1 MLSGYLNKFVPR
13 TISLRTILIVPF
25 IIQIVIAVG
34 LTGWISFYHGQK
46 AVDVLMTQLQN
57 EIISRIQQYLTNCL
71 EKPHL
76 INQLNAKAI
85 ALGQLNIQNPQ
96 VREPYLK
103 AQMNLLNCIGRIA
116 YTTPNGEFMLIQ
128 HKPNQVWQLSIAGQ
142 STQGHLFH
150 YHLDEQ
156 GKRTEQLSTSTTSL
170 FQLKQ
175 QPWYVSPDNLPQH
188 SQWYPIFLD
197 QQQLIIPANQPLYD
211 SNQQF
216 LGLLSIQINLSQISQ
231 FLRNI
236 DLLKTGKIFII
247 EQNGLLV
254 ATSSPELV
262 SSNHSSAT
270 SSSKPAAWN
279 LAVDSEDAL
288 IRASA
293 HQLKKIFPD
302 LNTIQTGQHFH
313 FKFKGQQQ
321 SLQVTPLID
330 RHGINWLII
339 VVIPETEFMLHI
351 HANTHFT
358 LLLSLIALFFALVI
372 GFLTSHWIIQP
383 ICHLNSTAQQLSQI
397 KWHQPTNQDSA
408 NDTIK
413 VSRFQATCLVPSEL
427 ENLAQSFN
435 RMTGQL
441 KHSFLTLRDNEHK
454 LTQFLE
460 AMPVGVFITNA
471 NGELYYVNQ
480 QAQPILTQDMQF
492 HRVGS
497 QEIYPQ
503 EQLPAI
509 RALRGET
516 VAVDDIEIHRTDS
529 TISLEMWAKPIY
541 DEQGKI
547 IYAICVFQEITQRR
561 QIEVEQENFTQQLYE
576 INQAYQRFVPLEF
589 LHLFDKKSILEVQLG
604 DQVEKEMTI
613 LFSDIRG
620 FTSISENM
628 TPQDIFDFINNYLG
642 QMEPII
648 LEHHGVIDKYVGDA
662 IMALFPTCVE
672 DAINNS
678 IAMLKTLH
686 QYNQLL
692 KKTACPPIK
701 IGIGLNTGPMRV
713 GTIGGQNRMDGT
725 VIADAVNV
733 ASRVEGLTKIYGSSL
748 LITEQTYLKIK
759 NFYRYRIRVI
769 DRVKVKGKSQFVT
782 VYEVFDADSPEV
794 IELKRKTLH
803 AFEQGF
809 MCFHNENYDKARQF
823 FNQVLEINPADE
835 AAKIYFSRCRR
846 DFWSSYEKV
855 MRRLDG

>member
-1 MLSGYLNKFVPR
+1 MLSDHLNKLIPQ

-25 IIQIVIAVG
+25 IIQIIIAVG
-34 LTGWISFYHGQK
+34 LTGWLSFHHGQK
-46 AVDVLMTQLQN
+46 AVDTLIVQLQN
-57 EIISRIQQYLTNCL
+57 EIINRIQQYLTNCL

-96 VREPYLK
+96 VRERYLK

-116 YTTPNGEFMLIQ
+116 YTSSSGEFMLIQ
-128 HKPNQVWQLSIAGQ
+128 HKPNQVWQLSIADQ
-142 STQGHLFH
+142 STQGKLFH

-156 GKRTEQLSTSTTSL
+156 GKRTEQLTTSTTSL

-175 QPWYVSPDNLPQH
+175 QPWYVSPNNLPQQ
-188 SQWYPIFLD
+188 SQWYPIFQD

-211 SNQQF
+211 TNQQTF
-216 LGLLSIQINLSQISQ
+216 GLLSIQINLSQISQ
-231 FLRNI
+231 FLKNI
-236 DLLKTGKIFII
+236 DLLKMGKIFIL
-247 EQNGLLV
+247 ERNGLFV
-254 ATSSPELV
+254 ASSSSNSINKNQSTSSPTLI
-262 SSNHSSAT
+262 T
-270 SSSKPAAWN
+270 RN
-279 LAVDSEDAL
+279 LATDSEDIL
-288 IRASA
+288 INAGA
-293 HQLKKIFPD
+293 HQLKKIFSNFD
-302 LNTIQTGQHFH
+302 QIQTSQYFH
-313 FKFKGQQQ
+313 FNFQGQRQ
-321 SLQVTPLID
+321 SLQVTPLVDGRGID
-330 RHGINWLII
+330 WLII
-339 VVIPETEFMLHI
+339 VIIPEAEFMAHI
-351 HANTHFT
+351 HANTRLTF
-358 LLLSLIALFFALVI
+358 LLSLIALLLALII

-383 ICHLNSTAQQLSQI
+383 IWHLNNTAQRLSHI
-397 KWHQPTNQDSA
+397 KWHQPSNQDLA
-408 NDTIK
+408 NDDIK
-413 VSRFQATCLVPSEL
+413 MAQFQTTCLVPSEL

-435 RMTGQL
+435 RMTEQL
-441 KHSFLTLRDNEHK
+441 KHSFLTLRNNEHK

-460 AMPVGVFITNA
+460 AMPVGVFITDA
-471 NGELYYVNQ
+471 NGELYYANQ
-480 QAQPILTQDMQF
+480 QAQQVLNQQVQF
-492 HRVGS
+492 HQVGT
-497 QEIYPQ
+497 QQIYPP

-516 VAVDDIEIHRTDS
+516 VAVDDIEIHQAQG
-529 TISLEMWAKPIY
+529 TIALEVWAKPIY

-547 IYAICVFQEITQRR
+547 IYAICVFQEITRRR
-561 QIEVEQENFTQQLYE
+561 QIEIEQENFTQQLYE
-576 INQAYQRFVPLEF
+576 INQAYQRFVPREF
-589 LHLFDKKSILEVQLG
+589 LHLLDKKSILEVHLG

-613 LFSDIRG
+613 FFSDIRG

-628 TPQDIFDFINNYLG
+628 IPQDIFDFINNYLG

-678 IAMLKTLH
+678 IAMLKTLY

-692 KKTACPPIK
+692 EKTAYPTIK

-733 ASRVEGLTKIYGSSL
+733 ASRVEGLTKVYGSFL

-759 NFYRYRIRVI
+759 NIYRYRIRVI

-782 VYEVFDADSPEV
+782 VYEVFDADPPES
-794 IELKRKTLH
+794 IELKTKTLY

-809 MCFHNENYDKARQF
+809 MCYHHENYDKARQF
-823 FNQVLEINPADE
+823 FKQVLEINPADE

-855 MRRLDG
+855 MKRLH